1 MKVKLSLWKIWK
13 ANISPSL
20 EEIQSV
26 DLLWKRSIILKT
38 SPFQIF
44 HWVIWH
50 LTNHLIKP
58 IFYVFNILLLFVQF
72 PAVIV
77 VLLSLIVNSDV
88 YALCV
93 AHPEP
98 LGEKLYAEVKNF
110 LESHVQRLFEVPL
123 DSSIIWHRS
132 NLVPGLKCD
141 RLIGK
146 NYLQSWLTS
155 ISFVCISE

>member
-1 MKVKLSLWKIWK
+1 M
-13 ANISPSL
+13 
-20 EEIQSV
+20 E
-26 DLLWKRSIILKT
+26 
-38 SPFQIF
+38 
-44 HWVIWH
+44 
-50 LTNHLIKP
+50 
-58 IFYVFNILLLFVQF
+58 F

-110 LESHVQRLFEVPL
+110 LESHVQRLYEVPL
-123 DSSIIWHRS
+123 DSSIIWHWS

-146 NYLQSWLTS
+146 NYLQA
-155 ISFVCISE
+155 